1 MLGEG
6 FVQCIHFWED
16 AIHLELIVG
25 DLHHKPLKNKDKY
38 FVPFIFKTPPQI
50 KHYSDA
56 GSNCLFSVPATLM
69 DFHVTLFSE

>member
-6 FVQCIHFWED
+6 FVQCIHFWKD